1 MQPETCLKT
10 VDRSRYDCPR
20 RLLHDVDECDELWLL
35 ERDRGKLINV
45 IVTDTLFEMI
55 VKKIGL
61 KVTSLQSIDAVLPAV
76 MFARKRVFC
85 ARLSFNG

>member
-1 MQPETCLKT
+1 MQPKTCLKT

-35 ERDRGKLINV
+35 ERDGGKLINV

-55 VKKIGL
+55 VKIGL
-61 KVTSLQSIDAVLPAV
+61 KVTFLQSIDVVLPAV
-76 MFARKRVFC
+76 MFAGKRVFC